1 MWVGWEEL
9 FKQFGVTQAKFTIS
23 SKGGK
28 KIKPC
33 IRKNKFRDVFKF
45 VYLSKF
51 SYKSVE
57 SYKLL
62 RLQPGQRVKIQQQQ
76 KRKITYRQT
85 GESISGVSD

>member
-1 MWVGWEEL
+1 MNDHPGGC
-9 FKQFGVTQAKFTIS
+9 FKCDTKECKTIIFLMYTQNKHVTCFT
-23 SKGGK
+23 
-28 KIKPC
+28 
-33 IRKNKFRDVFKF
+33 RDVLKVFKF
-45 VYLSKF
+45 AYLSKF

-76 KRKITYRQT
+76 KRQITYRQT